1 MEFRT
6 LPFESPLWFP
16 TIATTIL
23 VGCIVIAIGLS
34 LSNRDHKIL
43 FAKYI
48 GVFLFA
54 RFISL
59 HAYEVGTGDW
69 SIYNNIPLHLCG
81 LSSILCIL
89 IMFKYNQKMFN
100 FLALI
105 GIPSAIHSI
114 ITPQWMNSYEGHDF
128 RFYEFFVSHGAILFV
143 PLFLMFVLGYRVSKN
158 SALTVFAQ
166 CVIFSIFSGAV
177 NFILNFDWSNFKY
190 PVDAV
195 GEFIHNANYL
205 YLCEAPDNGNPLIMT
220 NEWPYYIPLIMFI
233 ALLHILAFYYFFNTI
248 KKVQND

>member
-1 MEFRT
+1 LEFRT

-23 VGCIVIAIGLS
+23 VGCIIIAIGLS

-43 FAKYI
+43 FTKYI
-48 GVFLFA
+48 GLFLFA
-54 RFISL
+54 RLISL
-59 HAYEVGTGDW
+59 HSYEIGTGDW
-69 SIYNNIPLHLCG
+69 SIYHNLPLHLCG

-114 ITPQWMNSYEGHDF
+114 ITPQWMNSYEGHAF
-128 RFYEFFVSHGAILFV
+128 RFYEFFVSHGAILFI
-143 PLFLMFVLGYRVSKN
+143 PLFLMFVLGYRVSKD
-158 SALTVFAQ
+158 SALNVFVQ

-190 PVDAV
+190 PVDSIT
-195 GEFIHNANYL
+195 GELIH
-205 YLCEAPDNGNPLIMT
+205 
-220 NEWPYYIPLIMFI
+220 
-233 ALLHILAFYYFFNTI
+233 
-248 KKVQND
+248 

>member
-1 MEFRT
+1 MEFKT

-59 HAYEVGTGDW
+59 HAYEVGAGDW
-69 SIYNNIPLHLCG
+69 SIYHNIPLHLCG

-100 FLALI
+100 FLQTLEISFAVKAFFSSGILI
-105 GIPSAIHSI
+105 A
-114 ITPQWMNSYEGHDF
+114 ITPLIY
-128 RFYEFFVSHGAILFV
+128 
-143 PLFLMFVLGYRVSKN
+143 FLIVLKN
-158 SALTVFAQ
+158 KM
-166 CVIFSIFSGAV
+166 IF
-177 NFILNFDWSNFKY
+177 L
-190 PVDAV
+190 
-195 GEFIHNANYL
+195 
-205 YLCEAPDNGNPLIMT
+205 
-220 NEWPYYIPLIMFI
+220 
-233 ALLHILAFYYFFNTI
+233 
-248 KKVQND
+248 